1 MKKADFLENPIALLP
16 RTSGVTIRRLKLL
29 GIASFWDLLNY
40 FPFRYEDYSR
50 IIPINRLHPA
60 PFATIRGKVLH
71 GTQHYTKRGFSQQ
84 KIAIEEAG
92 AIAYLIWYNQPYLL
106 RMLKVGSMIS
116 VVGRIDYF
124 RSSAHSGLALF
135 PEEYEF
141 YDKKETLHTGRI
153 IPIYPEKRGLSSR
166 TIREKIAHILMEE
179 RKNPGVVEPF
189 PMDFIRAKELLDE
202 RAAYREVHFPS
213 NLAAAEAARKRLS
226 FDELTIIKL
235 SSYMVKKAWR
245 NEKVS
250 NKFSQS
256 NIVKNKVN
264 TFTHNLPFV
273 LTKAQKRCI
282 EEIMTDFSK
291 PTPMNR
297 LLQGEVGSGKTVV
310 AAIAAYAAYLH
321 ESRTLFLAPTEI
333 LAMQHYKTLS
343 QLFIDSSQSHIDY
356 PSVVLCTA
364 SIKPKKDM
372 LEKANI
378 ILGTHAILNKTIHP
392 ETVGLVIIDEQQKFG
407 VSQRALIKKK
417 GAYPHLL
424 TMTATPIPRTVLLT
438 IFAELDLS
446 VIDEMPRGRGA
457 VKTFLVPPEKRSAAY
472 AWIKKEIQK
481 KRSQVFVVCP
491 FIDLSE
497 KETLTSVKAAKKE
510 FIYLKNTVFPASSVE
525 LLHGRMKS
533 NEKETVMKRFTS
545 GHIDVLVSTPVVEV
559 GIDIPNATIII
570 IEGAE
575 RFGLSQ
581 LHQLRGRVGRGGKQS
596 YCLLFTGVSDEKV
609 EGRLRTFSSV
619 YNGFELAEYDL
630 KIRGGGEL
638 FGTRQHGVPMLKIAS
653 FSDKALLNLAHECVS
668 FIATHDISNYPELQK
683 RLKQYTISL
692 ISRD

>member
-1 MKKADFLENPIALLP
+1 MKKADFLETPIDLLP
-16 RTSGVTIRRLKLL
+16 RTSAVTIRRLKLL
-29 GIASFWDLLNY
+29 RIASFWDLLNY

-50 IIPINRLHPA
+50 VIPINRLQIA
-60 PFATIRGKVLH
+60 PFATIQGKVLH
-71 GTQHYTKRGFSQQ
+71 STQHYTKRGFSQQ
-84 KIAIEEAG
+84 KIAIEEGG

-106 RMLKVGSMIS
+106 RMLRVGNMIS
-116 VVGRIDYF
+116 VAGRIDYF

-135 PEEYEF
+135 PKEYEV
-141 YDKKETLHTGRI
+141 YNQTLHTGRI
-153 IPIYPEKRGLSSR
+153 IPIYSEKRGLSSR

-179 RKNPGVVEPF
+179 RKNPGVEEPF

-202 RAAYREVHFPS
+202 RTAYHEVHFPS
-213 NLAAAEAARKRLS
+213 NLAATETARKRLS
-226 FDELTIIKL
+226 FDELAIIKL

-245 NEKVS
+245 SKKVS
-250 NKFSQS
+250 KVFSQS
-256 NIVKNKVN
+256 NIVKNKIDA
-264 TFTHNLPFV
+264 FTHSLPFV
-273 LTKAQKRCI
+273 LTKAQNRCI

-310 AAIAAYAAYLH
+310 AAVAAYAAYLQG
-321 ESRTLFLAPTEI
+321 SRTLFLAPTEI
-333 LAMQHYKTLS
+333 LAMQHHKTLS
-343 QLFIDSSQSHIDY
+343 QLFTNSSQSKNY

-364 SIKPKKDM
+364 SIKPKKDE
-372 LEKANI
+372 LEKADI

-392 ETVGLVIIDEQQKFG
+392 ETVGLIIIDEQQKFG

-417 GAYPHLL
+417 GACPHLL

-438 IFAELDLS
+438 LYGELDLS
-446 VIDEMPRGRGA
+446 VIDEMPHGRRM
-457 VKTFLVPPEKRSAAY
+457 VKTFLVPPGKRTAAY
-472 AWIKKEIQK
+472 TWIKKEIHK
-481 KRSQVFVVCP
+481 HRSQAFVVCP
-491 FIDLSE
+491 FIDESE

-510 FIYLKNTVFPASSVE
+510 FVYLKNTVFPAHSVE

-533 NEKETVMKRFTS
+533 NEEETTMKRFAS
-545 GHIDVLVSTPVVEV
+545 GYIDILVSTPLVEV

-581 LHQLRGRVGRGGKQS
+581 LHQLRGRVGRGEKQS
-596 YCLLFTGVSDEKV
+596 YCLLFTSVSDEKV

-619 YNGFELAEYDL
+619 YNGFELAKYDL
-630 KIRGGGEL
+630 KMRGGGEL
-638 FGTRQHGVPMLKIAS
+638 FGTRQHGVPTLKIAS
-653 FSDKALLNLAHECVS
+653 FSDKALLSLAHECVS
-668 FIATHDISNYPELQK
+668 FMATHDISNYPELQK

-692 ISRD
+692 ISHD